1 VSYILDALRKAE
13 RDRQVSRVPTL
24 ATAHG
29 GADFLR
35 RPHWAWAVAAGAV
48 ALSALVMFSP
58 PWTPPRP
65 DPARETP
72 PLSAVAADPPAARAS
87 SDPAPPLPAL
97 APAPE
102 VPAAAPRLESGPAV
116 ERPPGAPV
124 PARPRVSPPAKS
136 ARAAGPDDDLRPARA
151 PKEVPPAPEPRPA
164 AEAAAPPTRPAVV
177 DRAPVAE
184 VRPGAEPVVPPA
196 AASAPAPAAGLPPA
210 AGAARAAQPAPATP
224 LPRLALDVL
233 VYSEIPAERL
243 VFINGRKYVEG
254 QTVDGETVV
263 EQITPDGV
271 VLDHQ
276 GRRIMLRP
284 KLNPYARPGSP

>member
-58 PWTPPRP
+58 PWAPPRP

-72 PLSAVAADPPAARAS
+72 PSPAVAADPPAARAS
-87 SDPAPPLPAL
+87 VDPAPPLPAL

-102 VPAAAPRLESGPAV
+102 VPAAAPRLESGPVV

-210 AGAARAAQPAPATP
+210 AGAARAAQPAPQP
-224 LPRLALDVL
+224 LPRLSLDVL
-233 VYSEIPAERL
+233 VYSEVPAERL